1 MAVASPAQGDPVELA
16 DASILLSN
24 SNCNYLSLG
33 PQGPSSPD
41 VNVSM
46 FAIVRRFTNSG
57 SGSYV
62 LSTGGPGCYRYAMG
76 QSSSTRQLTF
86 WLDSVTALDSGIA
99 VEDNAWI
106 AVAIAYDATAHRA
119 TFFCQRLTGP
129 DGVTYQPSSYP
140 LQTQTV
146 TTASSPVTGGDEAR
160 IGHGSSAA
168 STYMWDGGIAAP
180 CLWHNYLVTAADF
193 QGLLPGMSDVG
204 RIPPELGL
212 PGDLQFWFAFSGRSV
227 NEWADNAVAITDA
240 SGRLLTATACRSS
253 TGRYPFFDLPPWL
266 PISFSAPRT
275 SASRPV
281 PRSWPFPYSAA
292 FAIAHDNHS
301 LVNREEYIRLLR
313 WFNTDQTDPVH
324 GAGLDMETT
333 FSIWAFVCKGYR
345 SSWGQENA
353 FSYYKP
359 LDRFSPV
366 LEEKTPDAAI
376 IRQLIYDG
384 LIDSLHGYGD
394 FGSTSDYRP
403 AFRPEY
409 ASAFIA
415 DLARHGLSLPPVWMN
430 HGDGE
435 NTHNVGPAT
444 IQAGDNGGTTPAPE
458 YHWHL
463 TRQAGS
469 GIWSWFAGN
478 PSGLNPAYLFAV
490 PDWSES
496 RNPPCKPYTYD
507 DGQRGYVFPRFAARI
522 LYRVADDGLAAVMP
536 GTYATL
542 TVSDAAMPGYAWS
555 GADSVLIWSS
565 STNEVGHACLADA
578 KHAGGV
584 WTLTLGPQNQFRITQ
599 SAQNVRFYVI
609 RCGYNSASCFWDMAD
624 YFDERI
630 LDNLEA
636 RGALAI
642 AYAHLEYYTY
652 DPSMESYIG
661 FTPARLAASYAGFR
675 RLADRHHSGHIFVAG
690 LSRML
695 RYSLVRNQVTYRL
708 TQPRPNIYRVTID
721 PTFKDSVLGV
731 VSLTSEA
738 CMGLTFYR
746 PTGLGLEVY
755 LGDQPLNITQNP
767 PDATGAASCTV
778 KWVRLHSSLLEE
790 DECPDDPDKTEPG
803 VCGCGVSD
811 ADTDGDGTPDCVDEC
826 PADPAKV
833 ASGQCGC
840 GVSEVDTD
848 GDGTPDCV
856 DECPADPAKVAPGRC
871 GCDVSEVDTDGDG
884 TPDCVDECPADPAK
898 VAPGR
903 CGCDVSDLDTDGDG
917 TPDCADECPADPAKV
932 APGRCGCDVSDLDTD
947 GDGTPDCVDECPAD
961 PAKVAPGQCGCGVSE
976 VDTDGDG
983 APDCVDECPA
993 DPAKVAP
1000 GQCGCGVPDVDTDGD
1015 GTPDCVDECPADPAK
1030 VAPGQCG
1037 CGVPDVDTDGD
1048 GTPDCGVSEV
1058 DTDGDG
1064 TPDCADECPADPAK
1078 VAPGLCGCGVSEVDT
1093 DGDATPDCA
1102 DECPADPAK
1111 VAPGLCGC
1119 GVSDVDTD
1127 GDATPDCADEC
1138 PADPA
1143 KVAPGLCGCGV
1154 SDVDTDGDGTP
1165 DCADECP
1172 ADPAKVAPGLCGCG
1186 VSDVDTD
1193 GDGTPDCADEC
1204 PADPAKVA
1212 PGLCGCGV
1220 SDVDTDGDGTP
1231 DCADECPAD
1240 PAKVASGQCGCGVSD
1255 VDTDGDGTPDCVD
1268 ECPAD
1273 PAKVASGQCG
1283 CGVSE
1288 VDTDGDGTPD
1298 CADECP
1304 ADPAKVAPGQCG
1316 CDVSEADTDGDG
1328 TPDCVDECPADPAKV
1343 APGLCG
1349 CGVSE
1354 VDTDGDGTPDC
1365 ADECPADP
1373 AKVAPGQCGCDVS
1386 EADTDGDGTPDCVD
1400 ECPADPA
1407 KVAPGQCGCDVSDE
1421 DEDTDGVPDCLDA
1434 CPNTYPWVSVD
1445 AKGCPPSGIQD
1456 FELFVNCFSGP
1467 AIPYGEGCAGWD
1479 LDVDGDVDQ
1488 SDFGILQLRF
1498 VPRRPPGVLSV
1509 AEPDGFVGVG
1519 DQGGPFAPA
1528 SKTYTLSN
1536 IGGRPITWTA
1546 EKTQAWVT
1554 LSRASG
1560 KLAAGASDILE
1571 IRVNAEASRLAA
1583 GSYSDTLTMANT
1595 TNARGSTTRAVN
1607 LTVNV
1612 RVIPPGMVLV
1622 PAGEFTYQNGPPIYL
1637 ATFFIDQHEVTNAS
1651 YCEFLNDIDKM
1662 GVHYYPGMKIDQTG
1676 PKGSYSYTVKAGKA
1690 NYPIQWVTYDDA
1702 TAFAA
1707 WRSQAEGRTYR
1718 LPTEQEWEKAAGWD
1732 PEEQKLYMYGFHQDV
1747 INCLWCN
1754 YHPEGA
1760 GACVGGPTPVGYY
1773 NGTSGRNDAK
1783 SYYGCY
1789 DMSGNVL
1796 EWTDSWYTVDQL
1808 RVIRG
1813 GSWEYAA
1820 MFCTVADRN
1829 NTSPAW
1835 RSITSGFRLV
1845 LPAE

>member
-1 MAVASPAQGDPVELA
+1 MAFCTWAAISTRDLGHLRCRLRAAVLGTWIAFAMAVASPAQGDPVELA

-833 ASGQCGC
+833 A
-840 GVSEVDTD
+840 
-848 GDGTPDCV
+848 
-856 DECPADPAKVAPGRC
+856 
-871 GCDVSEVDTDGDG
+871 
-884 TPDCVDECPADPAK
+884 
-898 VAPGR
+898 
-903 CGCDVSDLDTDGDG
+903 
-917 TPDCADECPADPAKV
+917 
-932 APGRCGCDVSDLDTD
+932 
-947 GDGTPDCVDECPAD
+947 
-961 PAKVAPGQCGCGVSE
+961 
-976 VDTDGDG
+976 
-983 APDCVDECPA
+983 
-993 DPAKVAP
+993 
-1000 GQCGCGVPDVDTDGD
+1000 
-1015 GTPDCVDECPADPAK
+1015 
-1030 VAPGQCG
+1030 
-1037 CGVPDVDTDGD
+1037 
-1048 GTPDCGVSEV
+1048 
-1058 DTDGDG
+1058 
-1064 TPDCADECPADPAK
+1064 
-1078 VAPGLCGCGVSEVDT
+1078 
-1093 DGDATPDCA
+1093 
-1102 DECPADPAK
+1102 
-1111 VAPGLCGC
+1111 
-1119 GVSDVDTD
+1119 
-1127 GDATPDCADEC
+1127 
-1138 PADPA
+1138 
-1143 KVAPGLCGCGV
+1143 
-1154 SDVDTDGDGTP
+1154 
-1165 DCADECP
+1165 
-1172 ADPAKVAPGLCGCG
+1172 
-1186 VSDVDTD
+1186 
-1193 GDGTPDCADEC
+1193 
-1204 PADPAKVA
+1204 
-1212 PGLCGCGV
+1212 
-1220 SDVDTDGDGTP
+1220 
-1231 DCADECPAD
+1231 
-1240 PAKVASGQCGCGVSD
+1240 
-1255 VDTDGDGTPDCVD
+1255 
-1268 ECPAD
+1268 
-1273 PAKVASGQCG
+1273 
-1283 CGVSE
+1283 
-1288 VDTDGDGTPD
+1288 
-1298 CADECP
+1298 
-1304 ADPAKVAPGQCG
+1304 
-1316 CDVSEADTDGDG
+1316 
-1328 TPDCVDECPADPAKV
+1328 
-1343 APGLCG
+1343 PGLCG

>member
-1 MAVASPAQGDPVELA
+1 MAFCTCAVIPTRDLGHLRCRLRAAVLGTWLAFAMTVVSPAQGDPVEPA

-33 PQGPSSPD
+33 PQGPSSPYT
-41 VNVSM
+41 NVSM
-46 FAIVRRFTNSG
+46 FAIVRRFANSG

-62 LSTGGPGCYRYAMG
+62 LSTGGPSCYRYAMG
-76 QSSSTRQLTF
+76 QSSSTRRLTF
-86 WLDSVTALDSGIA
+86 WLDSVTALDSGIP

-106 AVAIAYDATAHRA
+106 AVAVAYDATAHRA
-119 TFFCQRLTGP
+119 TFFHQRLTGP

-140 LQTQTV
+140 LQTKTL
-146 TTASSPVTGGDEAR
+146 TTAANPVTGGDEAR
-160 IGHGSSAA
+160 IGHGSNAA

-180 CLWHNYLVTAADF
+180 CLWHNYLVTATDF

-204 RIPPELGL
+204 RIPSDLGL

-227 NEWADNAVAITDA
+227 NQWADNAVAITDT
-240 SGRLLTATACRSS
+240 SGRLLTATACKSS
-253 TGRYPFFDLPPWL
+253 TGRYPVFDLAPWL

-301 LVNREEYIRLLR
+301 LLNREEYIRLLR

-333 FSIWAFVCKGYR
+333 FSIWAFVGKGYR
-345 SSWGQENA
+345 AGWGQENA
-353 FSYYKP
+353 FSYYEP

-366 LEEKTPDAAI
+366 LKEKTADAAV
-376 IRQLIYDG
+376 IRQLIWDG

-403 AFRPEY
+403 IFRPEY
-409 ASAFIA
+409 ASAFIG
-415 DLARHGLSLPPVWMN
+415 DLTQHGLSLPPVWVN

-463 TRQAGS
+463 TRQVGS

-478 PSGLNPAYLFAV
+478 PSGLNSAYLFAV

-522 LYRVADDGLAAVMP
+522 LCRVADDGLAAVVP

-555 GADSVLIWSS
+555 AADSVLIWSS
-565 STNEVGHACLADA
+565 STHEVGHACLADA
-578 KHAGGV
+578 KHVGGV

-599 SAQNVRFYVI
+599 SAQNVHFYLI
-609 RCGYNSASCFWDMAD
+609 RCGYDSASCFWNMAD

-630 LDNLEA
+630 LENLEA

-642 AYAHLEYYTY
+642 AYAHLEYYAY
-652 DPSMESYIG
+652 NPSMESYIG

-675 RLADRHHSGHIFVAG
+675 RLADRHHSGRIFVAG

-695 RYSLVRNQVTYRL
+695 RYSLVQNQVTYRL
-708 TQPRPNIYRVTID
+708 TQPRASIYRVTID
-721 PTFKDSVLGV
+721 PTFTDGVLGV

-738 CMGLTFYR
+738 CMGLTFYK

-755 LGDQPLNITQNP
+755 LGDQPLDITQNP

-778 KWVRLHSSLLEE
+778 NWIRLHSSLLQD

-803 VCGCGVSD
+803 
-811 ADTDGDGTPDCVDEC
+811 A
-826 PADPAKV
+826 
-833 ASGQCGC
+833 CGC

-871 GCDVSEVDTDGDG
+871 GCDVSDVDTDADG

-903 CGCDVSDLDTDGDG
+903 CGCGVSEVDTDGDGTPDCGVSEVDTDGDGTPDCVDECPADPAKTAPGQCGCNVPDVDTDADGTPDCADECPADPAKVAPGQCGCDVSDVDTDADG

-932 APGRCGCDVSDLDTD
+932 APGRCGCDVSD
-947 GDGTPDCVDECPAD
+947 
-961 PAKVAPGQCGCGVSE
+961 
-976 VDTDGDG
+976 VDTD
-983 APDCVDECPA
+983 A
-993 DPAKVAP
+993 
-1000 GQCGCGVPDVDTDGD
+1000 
-1015 GTPDCVDECPADPAK
+1015 
-1030 VAPGQCG
+1030 
-1037 CGVPDVDTDGD
+1037 
-1048 GTPDCGVSEV
+1048 
-1058 DTDGDG
+1058 
-1064 TPDCADECPADPAK
+1064 
-1078 VAPGLCGCGVSEVDT
+1078 
-1093 DGDATPDCA
+1093 
-1102 DECPADPAK
+1102 
-1111 VAPGLCGC
+1111 
-1119 GVSDVDTD
+1119 
-1127 GDATPDCADEC
+1127 
-1138 PADPA
+1138 
-1143 KVAPGLCGCGV
+1143 
-1154 SDVDTDGDGTP
+1154 
-1165 DCADECP
+1165 
-1172 ADPAKVAPGLCGCG
+1172 
-1186 VSDVDTD
+1186 
-1193 GDGTPDCADEC
+1193 
-1204 PADPAKVA
+1204 
-1212 PGLCGCGV
+1212 
-1220 SDVDTDGDGTP
+1220 
-1231 DCADECPAD
+1231 
-1240 PAKVASGQCGCGVSD
+1240 
-1255 VDTDGDGTPDCVD
+1255 
-1268 ECPAD
+1268 
-1273 PAKVASGQCG
+1273 
-1283 CGVSE
+1283 
-1288 VDTDGDGTPD
+1288 DGTPD

-1316 CDVSEADTDGDG
+1316 CS
-1328 TPDCVDECPADPAKV
+1328 
-1343 APGLCG
+1343 
-1349 CGVSE
+1349 
-1354 VDTDGDGTPDC
+1354 
-1365 ADECPADP
+1365 
-1373 AKVAPGQCGCDVS
+1373 
-1386 EADTDGDGTPDCVD
+1386 
-1400 ECPADPA
+1400 
-1407 KVAPGQCGCDVSDE
+1407 VSDE
-1421 DEDTDGVPDCLDA
+1421 DEDGDGVPDCLDA

-1445 AKGCPPSGIQD
+1445 ANGCPPTGIQD
-1456 FELFVNCFSGP
+1456 FELFVACFSGP
-1467 AIPYGEGCAGWD
+1467 VIPYREKCADWD

-1488 SDFGILQLRF
+1488 SDFGIFQLRF

-1509 AEPDGFVGVG
+1509 AESDGFVGAG

-1536 IGGRPITWTA
+1536 IGGRPISWTA

-1560 KLAAGASDILE
+1560 KLAAGVSDIVE
-1571 IRVNAEASRLAA
+1571 IWFNAEASRLAA
-1583 GSYSDTLTMANT
+1583 GSYSDTLTLTNA
-1595 TNARGSTTRAVN
+1595 TNARGNTARAVN

-1622 PAGEFTYQNGPPIYL
+1622 PAGEFNYQNGPPIYL
-1637 ATFFIDQHEVTNAS
+1637 ATFFIDQYEVTNAS
-1651 YCEFLNDIDKM
+1651 YCEFLNNVDKT
-1662 GVHYYPGMKIDQTG
+1662 GAHYYPGMKIDQIG
-1676 PKGSYSYTVKAGKA
+1676 SKGSYSYTVKAGKA
-1690 NYPIQWVTYDDA
+1690 NYPIQWVSYDDA

-1707 WRSQAEGRTYR
+1707 WRSQTEGRAYR

-1732 PEEQKLYMYGFHQDV
+1732 PEEQKLYRYGFHQDV

-1773 NGTSGRNDAK
+1773 NGTNGRNDAK

-1796 EWTDSWYTVDQL
+1796 EWTESWYTVDQL

-1835 RSITSGFRLV
+1835 RNITSGFRLV